1 VKVFIDT
8 SAFYAL
14 ADSRDQNHEAA
25 TQKYME
31 LLDRKIKMVLSDHI
45 LAECATLIRRRLG
58 YDASQR
64 FLHLIEKSETIGTFQ
79 IVFVELTLLNSAK
92 EIFSEIAD
100 PKLSLVDALSFAAM
114 RKMAIRQYFAFDD
127 HFNQAGFEPA

>member
-1 VKVFIDT
+1 MKVFIDT

>member
-1 VKVFIDT
+1 MKVFIDT

-14 ADSRDQNHEAA
+14 ADSGDRNHEAG
-25 TQKYME
+25 TRKYME
-31 LLDRKIKMVLSDHI
+31 LLDRKIKMVLTDHV

-58 YDASQR
+58 YIASER

-79 IVFVELTLLNSAK
+79 IVFVEEALLNSAK
-92 EIFSEIAD
+92 KIFSEMAD
-100 PKLSLVDALSFAAM
+100 SKLSLVDALSLATM

>member
-14 ADSRDQNHEAA
+14 ADAGDRNHKAA
-25 TQKYME
+25 GKKYLE
-31 LLDRKIKMVLSDHI
+31 LLDHRVKMILTDHI

-58 YDASQR
+58 YNASER
-64 FLHLIEKSETIGTFQ
+64 FLQLVEKSETIGTFQ
-79 IVFVELTLLNSAK
+79 IVFVEAPLLNSAK
-92 EIFSEIAD
+92 EIFSEFAD

-114 RKMAIRQYFAFDD
+114 RKMNIGQYFAFDN